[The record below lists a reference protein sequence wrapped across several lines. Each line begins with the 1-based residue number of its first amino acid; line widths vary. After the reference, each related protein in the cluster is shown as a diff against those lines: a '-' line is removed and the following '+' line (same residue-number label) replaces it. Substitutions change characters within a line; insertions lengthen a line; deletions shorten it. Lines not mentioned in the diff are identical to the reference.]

1 MKSIGNKLII
11 LAFGLA
17 TASMTLQAAEEPK
30 LIKFEPHTPAKAQQV
45 NSNFN
50 EIKRYSKQTAAELAQ
65 ALDALQTR
73 VAGLE
78 TENPSESISEIQ
90 NAITTL
96 QKRVA
101 KLEKNSTREEY
112 TIPVWGDCAGECSEE
127 NLIGYAKSVPS
138 FLDTR
143 FTIKTELGRVS
154 LRRPWGDGN
163 YFLETFDEV
172 SERSRD
178 LEFSLRYPT
187 SSCTGDMYLVTE
199 GKHFFFTK
207 PSTTGIAYNQVL
219 TTNNSVYVIEEGTQI
234 TTNQNT
240 FFNGAPGNCEED
252 INIEN
257 GTPAL
262 LAKEIN
268 EVASGTSL
276 KPSYSSIKIEGYDL
290 N

>member
-1 MKSIGNKLII
+1 MKSIGNKLIV

-50 EIKRYSKQTAAELAQ
+50 ELRRYGKQTATELLE
-65 ALDALQTR
+65 ALDALKTR
-73 VAGLE
+73 TAELE
-78 TENPSESISEIQ
+78 AVDPSQDISEIQ

-96 QKRVA
+96 QKRVT
-101 KLEKNSTREEY
+101 KLEKNSTTEEY
-112 TIPVWGDCAGECSEE
+112 TIPVWGDCDGECGEE

-143 FTIKTELGRVS
+143 FTIETELGRVS
-154 LRRPWGDGN
+154 LRRPWDDGN
-163 YFLETFDEV
+163 FYLQTFDEV

-178 LEFSLRYPT
+178 LEYTLRYPT
-187 SSCTGDMYLVTE
+187 SGCTGDMYLVTK
-199 GKHFFFTK
+199 GKHFFFTE
-207 PSTTGIAYNQVL
+207 PSTTGITYNQVL

-240 FFNGAPGNCEED
+240 FFNGTPSNCEED
-252 INIEN
+252 TNIEN
-257 GTPAL
+257 GTPVL

-268 EVASGTSL
+268 EATYGTSL
-276 KPSYSSIKIEGYDL
+276 KQSYSSIKIEGYDL

>member
-11 LAFGLA
+11 LAFGLV

-65 ALDALQTR
+65 ALNTLQTR
-73 VAGLE
+73 VAELE
-78 TENPSESISEIQ
+78 AADPSQDIREIQ
-90 NAITTL
+90 NAITLL
-96 QKRVA
+96 QGRVTE
-101 KLEKNSTREEY
+101 LENNSTTEEY
-112 TIPVWGDCAGECSEE
+112 TIPVWGDCVGECGEE
-127 NLIGYAKSVPS
+127 DLIGYAKSVPS

-187 SSCTGDMYLVTE
+187 SSCTGDMYLIST
-199 GKHFFFTK
+199 GRHFFFTK
-207 PSTTGIAYNQVL
+207 PSTDKISYRQIVSTEQNIFL
-219 TTNNSVYVIEEGTQI
+219 IEENTLI

-240 FFNGAPGNCEED
+240 FFYGTPGSCEED
-252 INIEN
+252 TNIEN
-257 GTPAL
+257 GTPVL

-268 EVASGTSL
+268 EATYGTSL

>member
-17 TASMTLQAAEEPK
+17 TASMTLQAAEEPR

-50 EIKRYSKQTAAELAQ
+50 ELRRYGKQTATELLE
-65 ALDALQTR
+65 ALDALKTR
-73 VAGLE
+73 VAELE
-78 TENPSESISEIQ
+78 AVDPSQDISEIQ

-96 QKRVA
+96 QKRVT

-112 TIPVWGDCAGECSEE
+112 TIPVWGDCNGECGEE

-138 FLDTR
+138 YIDTL
-143 FTIKTELGRVS
+143 FTIKTKLGRIS
-154 LRRPWGDGN
+154 LRRPWDDGSF
-163 YFLETFDEV
+163 YLQTFDEI

-178 LEFSLRYPT
+178 LEYTLRYPT
-187 SSCTGDMYLVTE
+187 SECTGDMYLVAT

-207 PSTTGIAYNQVL
+207 PSTTGITYNQVL
-219 TTNNSVYVIEEGTQI
+219 ATDNSVYVIEEGTQI

-240 FFNGAPGNCEED
+240 FFNGTPDDCEAD
-252 INIEN
+252 NNIGN
-257 GTPAL
+257 GTPVM

-268 EVASGTSL
+268 EDAFGTSL
-276 KPSYSSIKIEGYDL
+276 KRTYSSIKVEGYNL